1 MPSLYEM
8 KDTLFDEGAAKR
20 YLLDSGI
27 IELTNQCPKCGEQ
40 MKVDIERWRYRCR
53 RRSCNVERSMNN
65 NTFFSD
71 TRLKSNEVLMLAR
84 LWLAK
89 VSVCSAIDLTGHS
102 EKTVVAFWNHFRQL
116 VSSSIEEDD
125 TVIGGEGIIVEV
137 YETKL
142 GKRKYHRGH
151 RVE

>member
-1 MPSLYEM
+1 
-8 KDTLFDEGAAKR
+8 
-20 YLLDSGI
+20 
-27 IELTNQCPKCGEQ
+27 
-40 MKVDIERWRYRCR
+40 
-53 RRSCNVERSMNN
+53 MNN

-137 YETKL
+137 DDTKL

-151 RVE
+151 RVEGVWVVVGVERTEERRVFVVPVESRDALSLQHSFTSMCVVEAKSIQTFGKGTLG